1 MKRSRESTRKNTQR
15 LSQTPKYISN
25 YQSSETIIKSILD
38 KIFILAFHEAYSKE
52 TEKNLS
58 NYCYE
63 YLKKEM
69 TSFFELNF
77 INYTNSNENNKNNPD
92 ELLWEMESPIENTW
106 EELLE
111 PESEP
116 IDRYESAQILYQEI
130 KRDINDNNN
139 NQIIQEETKINKNAN
154 RNIKKK
160 KSQKAEYNK
169 NIIKEVEE
177 KSSMSGFDGEIKLDK
192 EAIPE
197 ISNIENKS
205 SGSLNA
211 TDAEIKKNI
220 DNVDTNNKEGNIIRA
235 NEKRTTKRRSTKTP
249 SLVQSVNTLP
259 PVQKRSRNQILF
271 SYPSSDIPG
280 IEQEYNH
287 QSLEPSNI
295 EVLRQE
301 REELIKKKLLELKN
315 EKIVNKVKKINDDDK
330 KPKKLFDAKHLTFDS
345 DGKIINFH
353 PYKLDK
359 LEKEFTLIKNL
370 IKGEPKIENPKTR
383 RNRAY
388 KEKKQDSTKNNEED
402 KKVKEILIEKP
413 FQLFE
418 EKTVKEKDKYIP
430 SGSNFQIISP
440 NIGVTIKEN
449 NKFKQGSKEF
459 SKFFQKYS
467 LQDYDKMLND
477 YVPLQNKTILK
488 NQLKKLNSSSSND
501 YISTAQSGVVSKLSK
516 KVSNNIMANSYDVNI
531 NNPLLTDAQSMNNS
545 NNVNNINQN
554 INSAL
559 SNNNNFLS
567 SNFNNTINNNIT
579 SYKSI
584 NTENSITMK
593 KIGLGSLKLEI
604 ENLKDLSTIN
614 PDLLSRTNKM
624 KNLFRYD
631 SHRDYKKF
639 RIKTDNKINIFS
651 ELNKKI
657 MSNRDWGN
665 DLTDKKT
672 ENINMGFNDENKRIS
687 RHISKQQIL
696 RELGSSILSGIKIR
710 LPRDRKVD
718 INDNNL

>member
-1 MKRSRESTRKNTQR
+1 
-15 LSQTPKYISN
+15 
-25 YQSSETIIKSILD
+25 
-38 KIFILAFHEAYSKE
+38 
-52 TEKNLS
+52 
-58 NYCYE
+58 
-63 YLKKEM
+63 
-69 TSFFELNF
+69 
-77 INYTNSNENNKNNPD
+77 
-92 ELLWEMESPIENTW
+92 
-106 EELLE
+106 
-111 PESEP
+111 
-116 IDRYESAQILYQEI
+116 
-130 KRDINDNNN
+130 
-139 NQIIQEETKINKNAN
+139 
-154 RNIKKK
+154 
-160 KSQKAEYNK
+160 
-169 NIIKEVEE
+169 
-177 KSSMSGFDGEIKLDK
+177 
-192 EAIPE
+192 
-197 ISNIENKS
+197 
-205 SGSLNA
+205 
-211 TDAEIKKNI
+211 
-220 DNVDTNNKEGNIIRA
+220 
-235 NEKRTTKRRSTKTP
+235 
-249 SLVQSVNTLP
+249 
-259 PVQKRSRNQILF
+259 
-271 SYPSSDIPG
+271 
-280 IEQEYNH
+280 
-287 QSLEPSNI
+287 
-295 EVLRQE
+295 
-301 REELIKKKLLELKN
+301 
-315 EKIVNKVKKINDDDK
+315 
-330 KPKKLFDAKHLTFDS
+330 
-345 DGKIINFH
+345 
-353 PYKLDK
+353 
-359 LEKEFTLIKNL
+359 
-370 IKGEPKIENPKTR
+370 
-383 RNRAY
+383 
-388 KEKKQDSTKNNEED
+388 
-402 KKVKEILIEKP
+402 
-413 FQLFE
+413 
-418 EKTVKEKDKYIP
+418 
-430 SGSNFQIISP
+430 
-440 NIGVTIKEN
+440 
-449 NKFKQGSKEF
+449 
-459 SKFFQKYS
+459 
-467 LQDYDKMLND
+467 MLND

-624 KNLFRYD
+624 KNIFRYD